1 MSHDYEIRLEEICT
15 RRKHGFEYFS
25 PYFAILE
32 KNCYEGLHLT
42 GIYLLK
48 VNRRNTRLR

>member
-15 RRKHGFEYFS
+15 RREHGFEYFS

-32 KNCYEGLHLT
+32 KIVMKASIQLVFTCSKLT
-42 GIYLLK
+42 EETLD
-48 VNRRNTRLR
+48 

>member
-32 KNCYEGLHLT
+32 KIVMKASIQLVSCSKLT
-42 GIYLLK
+42 EETLD
-48 VNRRNTRLR
+48 